1 MPTLEL
7 TTEQKDRIERLR
19 AALTDDH
26 AGPYATV
33 GTGETVTYLL
43 DLADAVDDPGHRA
56 DPDELA
62 VQNTPEPPFDRD
74 AARDA
79 LENRN
84 LRHSDPDS
92 ADQLD
97 LHGIA
102 AAFDVTGRSDM
113 QKDELVEAILD
124 RATTLS
130 ATPFALVD
138 LELPGQTA
146 TETTPE
152 PESSTNS
159 SGTADETAR
168 DGGRDGT
175 PTSANDAPS
184 TDTSQDTDGDG
195 QTNGD
200 DQADDGGAGQ
210 LNAMMRLLDT
220 HADKWGE
227 SAGDARYEVELPDG
241 RVEAARTK
249 DDVRA
254 LLFKHY

>member
-7 TTEQKDRIERLR
+7 TPEQRDRIEQLR

-56 DPDELA
+56 DPTELA
-62 VQNTPEPPFDRD
+62 ARNTPAPPFDR
-74 AARDA
+74 ATARAA
-79 LENRN
+79 LEDRN
-84 LRHSDPDS
+84 LRHGDPDS
-92 ADQLD
+92 ADRLD
-97 LHGIA
+97 LHEIA

-124 RATTLS
+124 RAATL
-130 ATPFALVD
+130 AANPFALVD
-138 LELPGQTA
+138 LDLPDQTPA
-146 TETTPE
+146 EAAREPASSVDSSET
-152 PESSTNS
+152 SDS
-159 SGTADETAR
+159 SGTADDTAR
-168 DGGRDGT
+168 DGGQ
-175 PTSANDAPS
+175 ADAAAGVADAQT
-184 TDTSQDTDGDG
+184 TD
-195 QTNGD
+195 D
-200 DQADDGGAGQ
+200 DRADDGGAGQ

-220 HADKWGE
+220 HADKWSE

-241 RVEAARTK
+241 SIEAARTK

>member
-7 TTEQKDRIERLR
+7 TPEQRDRIEQLR

-56 DPDELA
+56 DPTELA
-62 VQNTPEPPFDRD
+62 ARNTPAPPFDR
-74 AARDA
+74 ATARAA
-79 LENRN
+79 LEDRN
-84 LRHSDPDS
+84 LRHGDPDS
-92 ADQLD
+92 ADRLD
-97 LHGIA
+97 LHEIA

-124 RATTLS
+124 RAATL
-130 ATPFALVD
+130 AANPFALVD
-138 LELPGQTA
+138 LDLPDQTPA
-146 TETTPE
+146 EAAREPASSVDSSET
-152 PESSTNS
+152 SDS
-159 SGTADETAR
+159 SGTADDTAR
-168 DGGRDGT
+168 DGGQ
-175 PTSANDAPS
+175 ADAAAGVADAQT
-184 TDTSQDTDGDG
+184 TD
-195 QTNGD
+195 D
-200 DQADDGGAGQ
+200 DDRADDGGAGQ

-220 HADKWGE
+220 HADKWSE

-241 RVEAARTK
+241 SIEAARTK